1 MRTNSLFVKLLSGFI
16 AVIVLLLSFNIVSYT
31 FFYRN
36 IRDEI
41 TTSSKQ
47 NLSHIVDRYENHIQ
61 SVQLSLVGLFF
72 NNELNYLFDA
82 DRSVAGDAV
91 NQLVKRIRDIRENDM
106 LFLQDIIVQFQTN
119 SFVVHQGGPDRLEAL
134 YANTYR
140 SPEYGADFW
149 RGLFQA
155 DFKLRLYP
163 QAEFTN
169 SQQLRQ
175 GEFFPLVLKSTTDEN
190 MYVAAL
196 LNADSM
202 FRTFDSR
209 TSGYFYILDEEGR
222 VLFGS
227 DRSRPFA
234 LAADRLDPDKDYVK
248 ADNSYYFYR
257 KGGVTGL
264 TYALV
269 IPNAKIAS
277 QISRINVMLLV
288 LLALALLVSAA
299 LSVFVSIRFYT
310 PVQNIIE
317 TIQRH
322 GPQAK
327 LPDSKRIDELRFIDA
342 NVKQFLQTNLDISRD
357 LRNQQSQL
365 AHLGYIRKLKNIYT
379 RPNELPTAEKP
390 FYLVLFQL
398 TMTGRFREMPAPE
411 QERAMFFIK
420 EFIGI
425 SLSESYPE
433 SVTLQTEKHQVL
445 SLLFTEDEAKG
456 VQGVLEKFKAVFDR
470 DRQYGYLTVAF
481 KPELVQPGRITEAY
495 EETLEMAGR
504 RKLLTET
511 QLLTSLEP
519 EPLYVGLS
527 PAQEQELYANLQAG
541 QAEHVMS
548 LIDRALRRMEKD
560 AATEEQFRA
569 FAKEIVGKTVKALVA
584 ANVDIDTVLDRL
596 SPYQDIKLCASTD
609 EYRELFAR
617 LLSQAAGRI
626 AERKEKKDP
635 VVEFVLDSIH
645 SKYHEDLSLE
655 RVASGLGLTPSY
667 VSRYVKEKTGSNFS
681 DYLNEVRIG
690 KAKELL
696 AKSNDPIREV
706 ATRVGYVNV
715 TSFIRMFKKMTGLT
729 PSDYRRSESGL
740 HAEKSGNV

>member
-1 MRTNSLFVKLLSGFI
+1 MRTNSLFIKLLSGFI
-16 AVIVLLLSFNIVSYT
+16 AVIVLLLSFNLVSYS

-47 NLSHIVDRYENHIQ
+47 NLSHIADRYENHIQ

-72 NNELNYLFDA
+72 NNHLNYLFDA
-82 DRSVAGDAV
+82 DRSVANDAV
-91 NQLVKRIRDIRENDM
+91 NQLVKRIREIRENDM
-106 LFLQDIIVQFQTN
+106 LFLHDIIVQFKPD

-140 SPEYGADFW
+140 SSRYGADFW
-149 RGLFQA
+149 REQFDAG
-155 DFKLRLYP
+155 FKLRLYP
-163 QAEFTN
+163 QAAFAN
-169 SQQLRQ
+169 SQQMPQ
-175 GEFFPLVLKSTTDEN
+175 GDLFPLLLKSTTDEN
-190 MYVAAL
+190 MVIAAL
-196 LNADSM
+196 LDAESM

-209 TSGYFYILDEEGR
+209 TAGYFYMLDESGR
-222 VLFGS
+222 ILFGS
-227 DRSRPFA
+227 DPSRPFA
-234 LAADRLDPDKDYVK
+234 LSADRLDPARDYVK
-248 ADNSYYFYR
+248 ADHNYYFFR
-257 KGGVTGL
+257 KGDVTGL

-269 IPNAKIAS
+269 IPNEKIAS
-277 QISRINVMLLV
+277 QISRINVVLLV
-288 LLALALLVSAA
+288 LLALALVVSAA
-299 LSVFVSIRFYT
+299 LSVLVSIRFYT
-310 PVQNIIE
+310 PIQNIIE

-322 GPQAK
+322 GPQAQ
-327 LPDSKRIDELRFIDA
+327 LPASKRIDELRFIDA

-357 LRNQQSQL
+357 LRNQQSHL

-398 TMTGRFREMPAPE
+398 SMTGRFRGLPAAE

-425 SLSESYPE
+425 SLSEKYPE

-445 SLLFTEDEAKG
+445 SLLFTDGEAKG
-456 VQGVLEKFKAVFDR
+456 VLEALDRFKAVFDR
-470 DRQYGYLTVAF
+470 DKQYGYLTVAF
-481 KPELVQPGRITEAY
+481 KPELVQPARITETY
-495 EETLEMAGR
+495 EEALDMVGR
-504 RKLLTET
+504 RRLLTET
-511 QLLTSLEP
+511 QLLTSLVP
-519 EPLYVGLS
+519 EPLYVGFS

-541 QAEHVMS
+541 RTEHVGS

-560 AATEEQFRA
+560 GATEEQFRA
-569 FAKEIVGKTVKALVA
+569 FAKDIVAKTVKAMVA
-584 ANVDIDTVLDRL
+584 ASVDIDSVLDRL
-596 SPYQDIKLCASTD
+596 SPYQEIKLCASAD
-609 EYRELFAR
+609 EYRRLFERFLAE
-617 LLSQAAGRI
+617 AASRI

-645 SKYHEDLSLE
+645 SKYHEELSLE

-696 AKSNDPIREV
+696 ATSSAPIRDV

-715 TSFIRMFKKMTGLT
+715 TSFIRMFKKVTGVT
-729 PSDYRRSESGL
+729 PSDYRRAEAGMN
-740 HAEKSGNV
+740 AEKPG